1 MSPYR
6 TAPTRPVPPRRS
18 WWTTARRL
26 WAASKRRTLPNIA
39 SVRPTLIV
47 GHVVVGFLAT
57 LGAYYKVAT
66 LALVVVALATSP
78 TNDVLRVLW
87 RWRAA
92 RRAIRIWS
100 TRCLHRESGCLT
112 CGGAHGEPCDPY
124 THEFA
129 ASGTAAGRDAAEVR
143 RDNRIA
149 TRDAQA
155 TGVVTTFPAITAYR
169 EAARTGEWAAFAA
182 KRTEPLVEALR
193 PSGARVVAVET
204 SSRGVEVTYEIT
216 IETGESRRGRTG

>member
-6 TAPTRPVPPRRS
+6 IAPARPAPPRRS
-18 WWTTARRL
+18 WWTTARRV

-47 GHVVVGFLAT
+47 GHIVVGFLAT

-92 RRAIRIWS
+92 RRTLRIWS

-112 CGGAHGEPCDPY
+112 CGGAPGEPCDPY

-129 ASGTAAGRDAAEVR
+129 ATGTAVGQEAAEAR
-143 RDNRIA
+143 RAARA
-149 TRDAQA
+149 RERGPTA
-155 TGVVTTFPAITAYR
+155 TTFRGGDAMRA
-169 EAARTGEWAAFAA
+169 AARTGDWAAYAA
-182 KRTEPLVEALR
+182 AMPPKEER
-193 PSGARVVAVET
+193 
-204 SSRGVEVTYEIT
+204 
-216 IETGESRRGRTG
+216 